1 MCDGLYLHS
10 LPSCRARGLHCQAG
24 PQDCLLNQRKAGFAL
39 HRCAEGGSK
48 PRTTGMRGADERDSE
63 QTRPGSRW
71 AEQFPRQARGYR
83 SSTSAGSQGTMT
95 ALSRRVP
102 GAPSL
107 RAGDRLAAS
116 GAGGRAELRCEALG
130 CDFLR
135 SEKAAKESG

>member
-1 MCDGLYLHS
+1 
-10 LPSCRARGLHCQAG
+10 
-24 PQDCLLNQRKAGFAL
+24 
-39 HRCAEGGSK
+39 
-48 PRTTGMRGADERDSE
+48 
-63 QTRPGSRW
+63 
-71 AEQFPRQARGYR
+71 
-83 SSTSAGSQGTMT
+83 MT

-116 GAGGRAELRCEALG
+116 GTGGRAELRCEALG